1 MSQLIIL
8 VKLEKDSEFSISFT
22 NSAYVSQGRCHTHH
36 DESNQE
42 QAIEMVATLANNR
55 GKPNQF
61 LFLDEQ
67 GYRDMLFQQ
76 YDMTKR
82 LHKSL
87 EAIRIALETAEGD
100 KKLLVARLAVSRK
113 RVETLSNKV
122 TNLQLATSPKV
133 AWLIMQLAAE
143 LGGSDDKN

>member
-1 MSQLIIL
+1 MNL
-8 VKLEKDSEFSISFT
+8 VEALQIVLT
-22 NSAYVSQGRCHTHH
+22 LARAGATHH